1 MIYKS
6 EATSPQRYRYPC
18 RGLELPQNAEF
29 KDRLEWLMRRN
40 GVNQRQLGRAVYMS
54 NDTIMRYVHGDSIP
68 ASDTLYRI
76 AKRFNVTMDWLWSG
90 IGDGPE

>member
-6 EATSPQRYRYPC
+6 EAASPQRYRYPC

-40 GVNQRQLGRAVYMS
+40 GVNQRQLGRAVYLS
-54 NDTIMRYVHGDSIP
+54 EDAIGRYVRGESVP
-68 ASDTLYRI
+68 AVDTLERMSR
-76 AKRFNVTMDWLWSG
+76 RFSVTMDWLWSG